1 MAGHPAGHTLAM
13 PLVTAAA
20 GSIALVVI
28 VLLIVAGV
36 VVGYY
41 TRRGND
47 ITERP
52 SDGLGHG
59 DGSEA
64 PGAEGPGRIAGKDD
78 GEQDP
83 FSTHGT
89 A

>member
-1 MAGHPAGHTLAM
+1 V
-13 PLVTAAA
+13 PLIPAAA
-20 GSIALVVI
+20 GGVAFVAVVVVI
-28 VLLIVAGV
+28 LAGV
-36 VVGYY
+36 VIGYY

-47 ITERP
+47 IAERP

-59 DGSEA
+59 DGAQA
-64 PGAEGPGRIAGKDD
+64 PGAEGSGRIAGKDD

-89 A
+89 G